1 MATKITWE
9 DKEGIQN
16 DASIARKNKVMDDD
30 MNEIKQTVNNN
41 ADELIE
47 AQENIENL
55 QGGQETAGADIKN
68 LRSRVSILE
77 TENTT
82 NKSDISSLKSDNTT
96 NKENI
101 LTLQEQVSN
110 KVDKVEGKGLSTN
123 DYTTEEKQKLAGLK
137 NYDDT
142 EIKQNIAD
150 IKKEQEEQNANIENN
165 TTKNKEQDELIS
177 KLKSALINVET
188 EEAKSLH
195 IEDASEVPA
204 QLKVLGNQEQETR
217 EGYNLLNSS
226 LFDLSE
232 VSNYATFNK
241 EDGTITFNGTVN
253 ADINIRSLRK
263 QTIKGTGKENIVIKT
278 LGGSLNGT
286 LRLVAQDTD
295 YGNIQYAQIGTS
307 SYTNKLTEN
316 IEYNIFSIT
325 ITSGTVMN
333 NLKLGFM
340 IVNNSDLNKEYEPYG
355 AMPSPDYLSEVVCLG
370 SNKNLFDEDN
380 YIENLTINTDG
391 TFKDDSS
398 FKIIKI
404 PVKSNTVYT
413 LSRSAVEESTANIVY
428 GTSDVE
434 PSANATCTYKIL
446 HYNITEIQ
454 IETTENTKYIC
465 IRKTKA
471 NTDYRLFVDFKIEE
485 GDMATSY
492 SPYGQ
497 GSTKISKINENLF
510 DSKKYTETTI
520 NSRQLSINE
529 VGNVVVNGESQSNS
543 NFEQM
548 ISLTATD
555 NTYILIKKLSGSLS
569 GGEVQFVFIDNV
581 NNIKDVQTAVIDSST
596 DVSVVK
602 LTPGVTYTIARV
614 SVRANVSCT
623 NLELGL
629 QIKLNDDTDTFTSH
643 EEKSV
648 ILSIQQEMLE
658 GDYFVKEEDGWKEVH
673 NYSKEIFDGT
683 EQFTVS
689 SLKNTRMVLP
699 IANAKQNPDEIL
711 AVSNSFL
718 GVTYNQAQENKL
730 INAICVNNGYL
741 SIDTDGITNVSEFKQ
756 TLADKYNAGNPV
768 YIYYKEATPTKL
780 PCTPEQSAVLDEID
794 NLDLFEGVNNIITAE
809 NIALLQ
815 AIYIANA
822 QKYVDKEISDIKEQI
837 NTINELLS
845 TTGTSSLLLDNL
857 QTDLESEVM

>member
-16 DASIARKNKVMDDD
+16 DTSIARKNKVVDDD
-30 MNEIKQTVNNN
+30 MNEIKKTVNNN

-47 AQENIENL
+47 AQENIEDL
-55 QGGQETAGADIKN
+55 QGGQDTAGADIKN

-101 LTLQEQVSN
+101 STLQEQVSN

-142 EIKQNIAD
+142 EIKQDISD
-150 IKKEQEEQNANIENN
+150 IKKEQQTQNKNIEQN

-204 QLKVLGNQEQETR
+204 QLKVMGNQEQ
-217 EGYNLLNSS
+217 
-226 LFDLSE
+226 
-232 VSNYATFNK
+232 
-241 EDGTITFNGTVN
+241 DG
-253 ADINIRSLRK
+253 
-263 QTIKGTGKENIVIKT
+263 E
-278 LGGSLNGT
+278 
-286 LRLVAQDTD
+286 
-295 YGNIQYAQIGTS
+295 
-307 SYTNKLTEN
+307 
-316 IEYNIFSIT
+316 
-325 ITSGTVMN
+325 
-333 NLKLGFM
+333 
-340 IVNNSDLNKEYEPYG
+340 
-355 AMPSPDYLSEVVCLG
+355 PSPENEVEVKCLG

-485 GDMATSY
+485 GDTATSY
-492 SPYGQ
+492 SPY
-497 GSTKISKINENLF
+497 
-510 DSKKYTETTI
+510 
-520 NSRQLSINE
+520 R
-529 VGNVVVNGESQSNS
+529 
-543 NFEQM
+543 
-548 ISLTATD
+548 
-555 NTYILIKKLSGSLS
+555 
-569 GGEVQFVFIDNV
+569 
-581 NNIKDVQTAVIDSST
+581 
-596 DVSVVK
+596 
-602 LTPGVTYTIARV
+602 
-614 SVRANVSCT
+614 
-623 NLELGL
+623 
-629 QIKLNDDTDTFTSH
+629 
-643 EEKSV
+643 
-648 ILSIQQEMLE
+648 
-658 GDYFVKEEDGWKEVH
+658 
-673 NYSKEIFDGT
+673 
-683 EQFTVS
+683 
-689 SLKNTRMVLP
+689 TR
-699 IANAKQNPDEIL
+699 
-711 AVSNSFL
+711 
-718 GVTYNQAQENKL
+718 
-730 INAICVNNGYL
+730 
-741 SIDTDGITNVSEFKQ
+741 
-756 TLADKYNAGNPV
+756 
-768 YIYYKEATPTKL
+768 
-780 PCTPEQSAVLDEID
+780 
-794 NLDLFEGVNNIITAE
+794 
-809 NIALLQ
+809 
-815 AIYIANA
+815 
-822 QKYVDKEISDIKEQI
+822 
-837 NTINELLS
+837 
-845 TTGTSSLLLDNL
+845 
-857 QTDLESEVM
+857 